1 MTTQNVRSAH
11 GLKSKERQ
19 FLQNTLSAYEK
30 SILQAGFRHGEPITQ
45 VLIEIGRL
53 VEDFDA
59 RLGAH
64 ESHISGH
71 HQLMVACMERAR
83 KQIAPPLEP
92 PQEEPKKIANGASP
106 PGLIDEVLMLFW
118 RILRKWQRPLLG
130 GVIIL
135 GVVMVW
141 DHHHLQSQL
150 QFKDAALTQK
160 EQLSHQHNV
169 DLADLEAYLSAHP
182 QQIRVA
188 KIVVKDN
195 ILNGHEFMTTCNQT
209 MGLGASSFRRYCR
222 PKIYLDAPTPATGTG
237 NND

>member
-71 HQLMVACMERAR
+71 HQLMVACIERAR
-83 KQIAPPLEP
+83 QQIASPSEP
-92 PQEEPKKIANGASP
+92 AQEDPKKIASEAQP
-106 PGLIDEVLMLFW
+106 PGLLDDVVALFW
-118 RILRKWQRPLLG
+118 RILREWQRQLLG
-130 GVIIL
+130 VVIIL

-169 DLADLEAYLSAHP
+169 DLADHDAYLSAHP
-182 QQIRVA
+182 EQIKTAKVVA
-188 KIVVKDN
+188 KDN
-195 ILNGHEFMTTCNQT
+195 ILNGHEFMTTCSQT
-209 MGLGASSFRRYCR
+209 TGMEASSLRRYCR
-222 PKIYLDAPTPATGTG
+222 PIIYLDAPTPATGTG

>member
-71 HQLMVACMERAR
+71 HQLMVACIERAR

-118 RILRKWQRPLLG
+118 RILRKWQRSLLG
-130 GVIIL
+130 G
-135 GVVMVW
+135 G
-141 DHHHLQSQL
+141 DYPRSS
-150 QFKDAALTQK
+150 D
-160 EQLSHQHNV
+160 
-169 DLADLEAYLSAHP
+169 
-182 QQIRVA
+182 
-188 KIVVKDN
+188 
-195 ILNGHEFMTTCNQT
+195 
-209 MGLGASSFRRYCR
+209 GLGSSSFT
-222 PKIYLDAPTPATGTG
+222 KPATVQRRGFDTERTVVAST
-237 NND
+237 